1 MFLTTKLV
9 LKAYEKG
16 IFPMSDSN
24 YDPYIYWVEPKVRG
38 IIDLNE
44 FKISKSL
51 SKIIKREKH
60 RIEINNNFISVINL
74 CAKNKN
80 RNNSWINKQIID
92 NYIKLHEL
100 GFAKSIECYYNNSL
114 VGGVYGIIIG
124 KIFCGES
131 MFSLEKNASKIAL
144 TYLAALLKQAKFK
157 FIDTQFYSE
166 HLKQFGTKKISK
178 RKYHE
183 ILKINKLEE
192 SLTFPK
198 KLDNYILDYFKKS
211 DCF

>member
-1 MFLTTKLV
+1 MFLSTKLV

-24 YDPYIYWVEPKVRG
+24 YDPYIYWVEPKERG
-38 IIDLNE
+38 VIDLDE
-44 FKISKSL
+44 FKVSKSL
-51 SKIIKREKH
+51 RKVLKKEKYK
-60 RIEINNNFISVINL
+60 IEINMNFEKVINL

-80 RNNSWINKQIID
+80 RHSSWINKQIID

-100 GFAKSIECYYNNSL
+100 GFAKSIECYYNGSL
-114 VGGVYGIIIG
+114 VGGLYGIIIG

-144 TYLAALLKQAKFK
+144 TYLAALLKQASFR

-166 HLKQFGTKKISK
+166 HLRQFGTKKISK
-178 RKYHE
+178 KKYHK
-183 ILKINKLEE
+183 ILKNNKLEE
-192 SLTFPK
+192 NQVFPK
-198 KLDNYILDYFKKS
+198 KLDSYILEYFR
-211 DCF
+211 